1 MIKLRGT
8 LAALITVLAV
18 GLVQAGNQPVQARN
32 GMVVSINDIASR
44 VGAEVLQDGGNAVDA
59 AVAVGFALAVVH
71 PSAGN
76 IGGGGFL
83 MFRDAGG
90 EAVAYDF
97 REKAPAAANAQMYLQ
112 DGEYSSEVH
121 HRSALAIGVPG
132 TVAGMHLAWSDHGK
146 LPWARLLQP
155 AISLAR
161 DGFELSY
168 SLAGSMQRFAEGRA
182 QQYPATVA
190 AFTKNGEPYEA
201 GEVWKQPDL
210 AKTLEMIAVDGPK
223 AFYEGEV
230 ARALAEEM
238 VRRDGMIT
246 EADLANYEAKRRTP
260 IRGTYRGYEIISM
273 PPPSSG
279 GTVLVEMLNMLEGYD
294 VSGNGFGSA
303 ANLHLMAEAMRR
315 AYADRARY
323 LGDPDFNPDMPIDR
337 LTSKAHATQLAKT
350 IQPNRASVSSPDS
363 FEWPAESQETTHYSV
378 VDQDRNAVSVTYT
391 LEGGYGVGM
400 VVPGYGFLLNNELGD
415 FNAGPGITN
424 DGGLIGTEPNLAA
437 PGKRPLSSMTPT
449 IVEKDGALFMVTGSP
464 GGRTIINTVLGTIL
478 NAVDHGMNAQEA
490 VDAGRIHHQWLP
502 DQLTY
507 EAQKFSPDTLAL
519 LTQWGHTVTERS
531 GQGTAEVIIND
542 IESGLLEGGNDY
554 RGADGGAAGV
564 K

>member
-1 MIKLRGT
+1 VIKLRGT

-32 GMVVSINDIASR
+32 GMVVSINAIASR

-90 EAVAYDF
+90 DAVAYDF
-97 REKAPAAANAQMYLQ
+97 REQAPAAANAQMYLQ

-210 AKTLEMIAVDGPK
+210 AKTLEMIAADGPK

-337 LTSKAHATQLAKT
+337 LTSKAYATQLAKT

-378 VDQDRNAVSVTYT
+378 VDKDRNAVSVTYT

-424 DGGLIGTEPNLAA
+424 DSGLIGTEPNLAA